1 MATKLEGGGGAK
13 NLLAGPLKKVL
24 FFAASL
30 INVIVLVVRQL
41 LVTYFTFNNRSV
53 FTQWVSP
60 KNEKNH
66 KKSGFF
72 IRVLNLYCW

>member
-1 MATKLEGGGGAK
+1 MW
-13 NLLAGPLKKVL
+13 PLIGWAIEKSS